1 MLVSLSAGSSED
13 DSGKS
18 LDREEQQVKRRK
30 SRWEDS
36 SPTNVPPVLPAQAAP
51 IASPTPNTSVNL
63 SVPASL
69 MGMIGE
75 GEHYEA
81 IHGVMVTKLTRNNP
95 AIYAYAKRVFSTTDL
110 TEAQWKQCEDQMKMN
125 VVFQL
130 LQAKKKESE
139 RLARQGKV
147 KYEYDSDEDTEG
159 GTWEH
164 KRRLQEMQETQ
175 AKAAELTTMAE
186 GKHHIG
192 DFLPPDELARFMEKY
207 RAIKE
212 GRDPD
217 LSDYQQHKLTED
229 NVGYRML
236 KSMGW
241 TEGMGLGAEGKGITT
256 PVNQNGRSESQGLG
270 VERPD
275 NLNEDDDE
283 YDAYR
288 KRMMLAYRFRP
299 NPLNNPRRAYY

>member
-1 MLVSLSAGSSED
+1 MDVVMGS
-13 DSGKS
+13 K
-18 LDREEQQVKRRK
+18 KRR
-30 SRWEDS
+30 SRWAHKTQQQQQQP
-36 SPTNVPPVLPAQAAP
+36 PTPKTTRGGGPLCLNVPA
-51 IASPTPNTSVNL
+51 NL
-63 SVPASL
+63 L
-69 MGMIGE
+69 GMVGE
-75 GEHYEA
+75 GEHMQA
-81 IHGVMVTKLTRNNP
+81 IQGVMVTRLTRDN
-95 AIYAYAKRVFSTTDL
+95 AVIISYAQKVFGSLDL
-110 TEAQWKQCEDQMKMN
+110 SEGQWRQCEDQMKMN
-125 VVFQL
+125 VVYQL
-130 LQAKKKESE
+130 LQAKKLEGE
-139 RLARQGKV
+139 RLERQGKV
-147 KYEYDSDEDTEG
+147 RYEYDSDEDIEG

-164 KRRLQEMQETQ
+164 KRRAMEMQETQ
-175 AKAAELTTMAE
+175 AKAVELTNMAE

-217 LSDYQQHKLTED
+217 LSDYQDHKLTED

-256 PVNQNGRSESQGLG
+256 PVNQNGR
-270 VERPD
+270 PD
-275 NLNEDDDE
+275 SLADQDDE